1 MHLTAD
7 ISVSDEFQNVNT
19 FILEWR
25 LVYRCTIKTNEVTKY
40 KRYQNITL
48 YQCMVG
54 SFDKLNIKCR
64 KILSTF
70 FKLRFQSV
78 VNEFQHCSC
87 CKSQ

>member
-7 ISVSDEFQNVNT
+7 ISVSDEFQFT
-19 FILEWR
+19 FILDWR
-25 LVYRCTIKTNEVTKY
+25 LAYRCKIKTNEVIKY

-70 FKLRFQSV
+70 F
-78 VNEFQHCSC
+78 
-87 CKSQ
+87 

>member
-19 FILEWR
+19 FILDWR
-25 LVYRCTIKTNEVTKY
+25 LVYRYKILKTNEVTKY

-48 YQCMVG
+48 YQCIVG

-64 KILSTF
+64 TILSTF
-70 FKLRFQSV
+70 F
-78 VNEFQHCSC
+78 
-87 CKSQ
+87 